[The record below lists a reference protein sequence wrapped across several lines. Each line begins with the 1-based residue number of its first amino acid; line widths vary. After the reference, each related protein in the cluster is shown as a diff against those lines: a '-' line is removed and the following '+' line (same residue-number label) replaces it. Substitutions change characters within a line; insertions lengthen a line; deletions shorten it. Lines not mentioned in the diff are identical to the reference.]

1 MTGLERRRS
10 LSFTLRSTAQ
20 SMGPRARTV
29 DLSGPRTRWGLRG
42 TLGARRL
49 QTSLRLSQ
57 SAPSLAHCRP
67 RTHQYLGVAGRT
79 EGCPR
84 PIAPGPRA
92 APAAWQRRPGPGE
105 GSRCWAA
112 HRGADAAGSVR
123 FAHPAAQHSR
133 QARPRPLSP
142 TTAPGPPLP
151 SRSPALT
158 ARRVLKTPAP
168 PSLCIFTFT
177 LQCRVGAENGSDK
190 LGRRASALSWVRTPS
205 QKLRCSPSRLRSGS
219 AGIRRPVFPI
229 ACQTVPG
236 SPSVQTPVKCTSR
249 RVQGILLNRK
259 QLGLRA
265 SGRPFT
271 LRR

>member
-1 MTGLERRRS
+1 MTGQERRRS
-10 LSFTLRSTAQ
+10 PSFTLRSTAQ
-20 SMGPRARTV
+20 SLGPRTRTV
-29 DLSGPRTRWGLRG
+29 DLSGPRTRWGLCG

-67 RTHQYLGVAGRT
+67 RTHQYLGAAGRT

-84 PIAPGPRA
+84 PKAPGPRA

-112 HRGADAAGSVR
+112 PRSRCSRVCPLCSPGS
-123 FAHPAAQHSR
+123 AAQPPGPAPPPPTNYS
-133 QARPRPLSP
+133 ARP
-142 TTAPGPPLP
+142 A
-151 SRSPALT
+151 PALT
-158 ARRVLKTPAP
+158 KPRPRRALGPKDSSSS
-168 PSLCIFTFT
+168 SLCTFTFT
-177 LQCRVGAENGSDK
+177 LHSRVGAEAGSDR

-205 QKLRCSPSRLRSGS
+205 QKLRCSPSSRLRSGS

-236 SPSVQTPVKCTSR
+236 SP
-249 RVQGILLNRK
+249 
-259 QLGLRA
+259 
-265 SGRPFT
+265 
-271 LRR
+271 